1 MLSGDG
7 TWAVWCPRERSRGQ
21 TCISELSSL
30 SPLGSGRG
38 GHHYGGW
45 GQLLPRTPASLGGPW
60 GGTPQPQSSPRN
72 GVSPIHPAR
81 VQWGGQPRGTG
92 HHARVD
98 LAHCDQGLRK
108 GPSRPGPPHLPAF
121 FTKPRSA
128 SSTSHSSQRKHPGCQ
143 LLFMALMTRPMMNSP
158 GRERSLQASTGHTPL
173 PSAAPPKPPSALS
186 WVILELREPMPAGGL
201 WACPLP
207 GPATHSGQCGCVE
220 GGGTASSLTTGSTA
234 RSKQH
239 LEVMFAVLP
248 AFKLQMGQQRKDKQT
263 PIIPPDWLV
272 SVGWDLPSGG
282 WTSTLCN
289 CFPCREG
296 HPALPP
302 ESTCWRRCR
311 AETQRLSRGEGAP
324 DQGSRRG
331 KAWAGRTQPAPQRA
345 RARPQRSRGPA
356 RPAVGGWLRFAQ
368 GLGPLVLGAAEA
380 GLGDQAGESW
390 DRV

>member
-1 MLSGDG
+1 MPSGDG

-98 LAHCDQGLRK
+98 LARCDQGLRK

-173 PSAAPPKPPSALS
+173 PSAAPPKSPSALS

-207 GPATHSGQCGCVE
+207 GPATHSGQCGC
-220 GGGTASSLTTGSTA
+220 GGGG
-234 RSKQH
+234 
-239 LEVMFAVLP
+239 VLP
-248 AFKLQMGQQRKDKQT
+248 
-263 PIIPPDWLV
+263 
-272 SVGWDLPSGG
+272 
-282 WTSTLCN
+282 
-289 CFPCREG
+289 
-296 HPALPP
+296 PALPQAP
-302 ESTCWRRCR
+302 
-311 AETQRLSRGEGAP
+311 QHGANSIWKSCSQYFRP
-324 DQGSRRG
+324 SNCKWGSRERTSRHPSFPQTG
-331 KAWAGRTQPAPQRA
+331 WSLWVGTCPLEAGQALCVTASPAGRVTQPSLQRA
-345 RARPQRSRGPA
+345 LAGGGAELKHSACPEGRALQTK
-356 RPAVGGWLRFAQ
+356 
-368 GLGPLVLGAAEA
+368 GAAEA
-380 GLGDQAGESW
+380 RPRLGGPSPLRSVREHGLREAGAQQGQPSEGGCGLPK
-390 DRV
+390 VLAH

>member
-220 GGGTASSLTTGSTA
+220 GGEGYCLQPYHRLHSTEQTAFGSHVRSTSGLQTA
-234 RSKQH
+234 NGAAEK
-239 LEVMFAVLP
+239 
-248 AFKLQMGQQRKDKQT
+248 GQADTHHSPR
-263 PIIPPDWLV
+263 LA
-272 SVGWDLPSGG
+272 G
-282 WTSTLCN
+282 LC
-289 CFPCREG
+289 
-296 HPALPP
+296 
-302 ESTCWRRCR
+302 
-311 AETQRLSRGEGAP
+311 
-324 DQGSRRG
+324 
-331 KAWAGRTQPAPQRA
+331 
-345 RARPQRSRGPA
+345 
-356 RPAVGGWLRFAQ
+356 
-368 GLGPLVLGAAEA
+368 GLGPALWRLDKHFV
-380 GLGDQAGESW
+380 
-390 DRV
+390 